1 MEVKET
7 QVQVQPTTNLSVQY
21 SEGAVANMKAQ
32 REGLNKFISSQM
44 RRESDFGVIP
54 GTQKATLFKPG
65 AEKLAN
71 LFQLGSRIVKQEKD
85 IDHKNNFAMFSTT
98 VEIFHIPSGKT
109 ISQCEGV
116 CNSFEKKYKSRK
128 IYEYNKLTKRRE
140 EVGEEQTPIG
150 DVLNTL
156 NKMSLKRAYVG
167 AVIMATGASDFFT
180 QDLDDSDEGG
190 EPELKMGD
198 KAPDFKPPTQG
209 EQSAAGDFVIPFG
222 RDAGIA
228 LKDMPTD
235 SLKSSVKYWKDIEI
249 KDKKP
254 LKGKAAEFVAAA
266 EAFLAGK

>member
-1 MEVKET
+1 MEPKET
-7 QVQVQPTTNLSVQY
+7 QVQVQPPTNLSVQY

-54 GTQKATLFKPG
+54 GTTKATLFKPG

-98 VEIFHIPSGKT
+98 VEVFHIPSGKT
-109 ISQCEGV
+109 IAQCEGV
-116 CNSFEKKYKSRK
+116 CNSFEKKYKSRT
-128 IYEYNKLTKRRE
+128 IYEYNPTTKRRE
-140 EVGEEQTPIG
+140 KAGEEQTPIG

-190 EPELKMGD
+190 EPELKTGD
-198 KAPDFKPPTQG
+198 KAPDWKPPTD
-209 EQSAAGDFVIPFG
+209 SAQASPGDFVIPFG
-222 RDAGIA
+222 R
-228 LKDMPTD
+228 
-235 SLKSSVKYWKDIEI
+235 SSGKAIKELPDDEI
-249 KDKKP
+249 KNSVTYWRGKEAEEKKP
-254 LKGKAAEFVAAA
+254 LRGKAAEFVAAA
-266 EAFLAGK
+266 EAYLAGK